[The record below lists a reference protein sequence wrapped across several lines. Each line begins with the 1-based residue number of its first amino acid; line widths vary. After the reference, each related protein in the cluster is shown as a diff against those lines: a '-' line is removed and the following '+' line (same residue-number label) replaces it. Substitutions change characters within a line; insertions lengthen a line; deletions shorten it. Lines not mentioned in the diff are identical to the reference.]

1 MTSQLLFAFGITVSI
16 LGWTLVSVS
25 DLKAD
30 MKLALYQISA
40 IQETLNEKDN

>member
-1 MTSQLLFAFGITVSI
+1 MNTQVLFALGVMISI
-16 LGWTLVSVS
+16 LGWTLISVS

-30 MKLALYQISA
+30 MKLALYQIAS